1 MTLAV
6 AIFFKR
12 AKMFCFRG
20 VINLRREVAKVA
32 KNAYLCYMP
41 L

>member
-12 AKMFCFRG
+12 AKIFCFQG
-20 VINLRREVAKVA
+20 MLNLRRGVAKVA

>member
-6 AIFFKR
+6 AIFFTR
-12 AKMFCFRG
+12 ANFFCFQG
-20 VINLRREVAKVA
+20 MLNLRRGVAKVA

-41 L
+41 Q